1 MTSSNEIATTTKTEG
16 VFIETIQKILNNQM
30 DSKVLINVMTNSL
43 NSGLLIQ
50 QDIISITTL
59 AIIIFLSLLNLSHH
73 LISKVLKCL
82 LLLFY
87 QILLMLQ
94 NSIKSIL
101 ISRIKIILLDQ
112 RNNVLSSLTFKVE
125 LYILFTLSHFLE

>member
-50 QDIISITTL
+50 QDIIFITTL

>member
-30 DSKVLINVMTNSL
+30 DSKVLINIMTNSL

-94 NSIKSIL
+94 YSIKSIL